1 MLPYSSQH
9 GKTMP
14 LARASAEK
22 IADRLLKVTPRHNA
36 EYALEQASVL
46 LDCVYKMTLDA
57 GVDGNGKIVW
67 RTHYLSGIAKAP
79 VEDIARDDDG
89 TRSLVLLDH
98 GWEAGRVPPHPETA
112 KLQVRRS
119 LWNLAM
125 RPERCAAGLPRKA
138 ALRTSS
144 YPTLLKGRYFH
155 NASGILND
163 PSAH

>member
-98 GWEAGRVPPHPETA
+98 GWEAGRVPPTLKPRSSRSEDHCGTSQCGLSA
-112 KLQVRRS
+112 VQLDCQGRRPY
-119 LWNLAM
+119 AQ
-125 RPERCAAGLPRKA
+125 AAIPLC
-138 ALRTSS
+138 
-144 YPTLLKGRYFH
+144 
-155 NASGILND
+155 
-163 PSAH
+163 